1 MRIEF
6 GVHVPAELLSGRLW
20 VVELLLRLALHR
32 LKFILE
38 DLELLFS
45 LSSRLLSIG
54 CAGIALSR
62 LLGNSNHYENKA
74 QKLKSV
80 TTWNQITYG
89 F

>member
-20 VVELLLRLALHR
+20 VVELLLGLALHR
-32 LKFILE
+32 LKLILE
-38 DLELLFS
+38 DLELLLS

-54 CAGIALSR
+54 CARITLSW
-62 LLGNSNHYENKA
+62 LLGDCNHYENKA

-80 TTWNQITYG
+80 TT
-89 F
+89 

>member
-32 LKFILE
+32 LKLILE

-54 CAGIALSR
+54 CARVALSW
-62 LLGNSNHYENKA
+62 LLGDCNHYENKA
-74 QKLKSV
+74 QKLLKSV
-80 TTWNQITYG
+80 TT
-89 F
+89 